1 MLFRSVQMWRN
12 HVFSL
17 FILNISALSN
27 WIKLIFVERYVSR
40 RALDMIQV
48 WLNFVLLSQF
58 YNWNICP
65 WRNHSK
71 WTSSLSVVRRSKK
84 FSSTINVIHNLLNLY
99 FNQLSRSD
107 QIFLLIIFYFKRN
120 KKKKISLN
128 LGDF

>member
-71 WTSSLSVVRRSKK
+71 WTSSLSVVRRTKK
-84 FSSTINVIHNLLNLY
+84 FSSTINVIHNL
-99 FNQLSRSD
+99 SIWKS
-107 QIFLLIIFYFKRN
+107 
-120 KKKKISLN
+120 
-128 LGDF
+128 